1 VNVRDL
7 LHSLLRLLI
16 PIAAAL
22 LIGGLLVWSMGR
34 NPLDL
39 YRNLWWGAFG
49 TLGNTLTTLRWATPL
64 ILSGL
69 AVTVAYRAGLLNMGG
84 DEPIY
89 MGALAAALVGVE
101 LAAPMAVHLPLAI
114 LASCLAGALFALI
127 PAILRIYYNVNEIVT
142 TLMFNYIGTLL
153 TDYLVLVI
161 YFGGDP
167 TRALL
172 IQTPRVA
179 ATASIARFVARY
191 PLTWAIVVSVGV
203 AVLMAVLLKRTV
215 WGYELETTGANP
227 EFARYIGVRTRRV
240 MLSAFV
246 SPDIALFPQ
255 VRLPFADA
263 LPLLGRLLGG
273 NNWLFFLAY
282 LSVPVLHVM
291 LYHTRV
297 GLRIRAVGEYP
308 AAALSPWRPSSSAAR
323 RPWACCWRRC
333 SSAWPSRPPSASKAR
348 AHQRSSS

>member
-1 VNVRDL
+1 MNVRDL
-7 LHSLLRLLI
+7 VHSLLRLLI

-69 AVTVAYRAGLLNMGG
+69 AVTVAYRAGLFNMGG
-84 DEPIY
+84 DGQIY

-215 WGYELETTGANP
+215 WGYGLETTGANP

-240 MLSAFV
+240 MLSAFLISGAIAGLAGGLEILGTNRRFV
-246 SPDIALFPQ
+246 SQFSTGIGFEGILA
-255 VRLPFADA
+255 A
-263 LPLLGRLLGG
+263 LLGRTDPLGMIAAGLFLGALKNGFFAVERMTDIDRSLATVLQAIILLFISAQALMELIGKRRGG
-273 NNWLFFLAY
+273 
-282 LSVPVLHVM
+282 
-291 LYHTRV
+291 TQRV
-297 GLRIRAVGEYP
+297 GTV
-308 AAALSPWRPSSSAAR
+308 
-323 RPWACCWRRC
+323 
-333 SSAWPSRPPSASKAR
+333 
-348 AHQRSSS
+348 